1 MKVLALPPLGLG
13 VVYLVATAHV
23 RGSEI
28 CREMQAAWLEY
39 QIAVWRGEIA
49 SSSQVSDAGSASH
62 VGSDH
67 LSDDDHNDVE
77 MTGSGDEYNLGDLGD
92 PTGNEE
98 QDIASE
104 GPGGS
109 PHRMDD
115 KDKDSDDELG
125 GAGNESNDEPEA
137 DLENLPYDQSP
148 IPSPAPPSSP
158 ASPWAQSDETI
169 HLHEE
174 FDQFGNRIYVQYY
187 EVPTVGEP
195 IRRATN
201 EEMRRG
207 SYSDVGKLSKREN
220 FELAQLLIES
230 GMSAKYR
237 TKLFRL
243 KRFRRSRL
251 PWPNSRALMKDIDK
265 LPHGARWSVQ
275 ALAIEGDRGVEIVEM
290 WLRDALEIIKR
301 LLRNKRLGKFMQWK
315 AIKKWK
321 NPDMTD
327 QVRDEIYTADWMWEI
342 QAEIQDEY
350 GTIIPIIIS
359 SDETKL
365 TTFSGD
371 KKAHPVYLTIG
382 NLPKRLRR
390 RTSKRANVL
399 LGYLPVPK
407 LDCESN
413 KEQRR
418 YHRQNL
424 FHTCMRTMLEPL
436 AEACKTGVEV
446 VCADGNVRRI
456 YPVLAA
462 YIADFIEQCKVA
474 CIKQTHCPLCSVDPR
489 EKGNLGN
496 APPQTHNNIIKAIK
510 DHRGEGSARFERLG
524 LYDVNPFWKDFP
536 YLRVDCLMT
545 PDLLHQLHK
554 GVLKDHL
561 TKWITNLIGDQT
573 IDERH
578 ATMPEYHGM
587 RHFKNGITRVPQW
600 TSRELKE
607 MAKTLLPLISDMD
620 RRVVA
625 AARALLDF
633 AYLAHSSSL
642 SDAELQAMEELLH
655 TFHANKDT
663 FQELG
668 ALKTR
673 DGFHGI
679 PKVHM
684 IQHYVNL
691 IQMLGTPDGYNTE
704 TSERLHID
712 FAKMGYRASNKV
724 NAIKQKAMYIQ
735 RLEAI
740 AMHEEYLEEKGNRP
754 AMEVIDGDGREV
766 EDEEWDEWEDA
777 EDVEDLEELGN
788 AEVRLQLAVKLD
800 KFLSNGEL
808 RVGGEWQEEPPA
820 EPVEYADQGTQRFH
834 PVPEVVT
841 AKTPTASTTLAN
853 LQTANDAPR
862 LLQCHNPRF

>member
-1 MKVLALPPLGLG
+1 
-13 VVYLVATAHV
+13 
-23 RGSEI
+23 
-28 CREMQAAWLEY
+28 
-39 QIAVWRGEIA
+39 
-49 SSSQVSDAGSASH
+49 
-62 VGSDH
+62 
-67 LSDDDHNDVE
+67 
-77 MTGSGDEYNLGDLGD
+77 
-92 PTGNEE
+92 
-98 QDIASE
+98 
-104 GPGGS
+104 
-109 PHRMDD
+109 
-115 KDKDSDDELG
+115 
-125 GAGNESNDEPEA
+125 
-137 DLENLPYDQSP
+137 
-148 IPSPAPPSSP
+148 
-158 ASPWAQSDETI
+158 
-169 HLHEE
+169 
-174 FDQFGNRIYVQYY
+174 
-187 EVPTVGEP
+187 
-195 IRRATN
+195 
-201 EEMRRG
+201 
-207 SYSDVGKLSKREN
+207 
-220 FELAQLLIES
+220 
-230 GMSAKYR
+230 
-237 TKLFRL
+237 
-243 KRFRRSRL
+243 
-251 PWPNSRALMKDIDK
+251 MKDINK

-275 ALAIEGDRGVEIVEM
+275 ALAIEGDPGVEIVEM
-290 WLRDALEIIKR
+290 WLQDALEIIKC

-365 TTFSGD
+365 TTFSGN

-413 KEQRR
+413 EEQRR
-418 YHRQNL
+418 YHRRNL

-446 VCADGNVRRI
+446 VCADGNIRRI

-496 APPQTHNNIIKAIK
+496 APPRTHNDIIKAIK

-587 RHFKNGITRVPQW
+587 RHFKNGITRVSQW
-600 TSRELKE
+600 TGRELKE

-620 RRVVA
+620 RWVVA

-642 SDAELQAMEELLH
+642 SDAELQAMEESLH

-691 IQMLGTPDGYNTE
+691 IRMLGTPDGYNTE

-712 FAKMGYRASNKV
+712 FAKMGHWASNKV
-724 NAIKQKAMYIQ
+724 NAIKQMAMYIQ

-777 EDVEDLEELGN
+777 KDVEDLEELGD
-788 AEVRLQLAVKLD
+788 AEVRLQLAVELD
-800 KFLSNGEL
+800 KFLSNREL

-853 LQTANDAPR
+853 LQTANDTPR
-862 LLQCHNPRF
+862 LLQSLHAYVRKTRPSLTPRQIQATLTPATKVPTWTRARLFHSPPPFKPSEGPQIDVIRAQPVKIDRFQRVCRPARFNTVLIWNSRLQGEGIHRYRPARLAYVELLNVVSQGPNAPTGLFTTARSVTDGVRSTSVVPLSDIAMTCHLVPRYRLFQPEDPLNQHSDVLQLCDYFFVNIFVTYFVYELFQHWGQQGQAG